1 MQALIDLLPW
11 ALAGDAREKQ
21 LYVLTLGVLT
31 AGTLLCVAAL
41 RAAVLD
47 VLAVGVAC
55 AGAAAWLLCNAPAEG
70 RTLLVV
76 VPGNG
81 VTVAD
86 LAVLPVAVLATGLAW
101 RRARQG

>member
-1 MQALIDLLPW
+1 MIDLLPW
-11 ALAGDAREKQ
+11 SLAGDDRAQQ
-21 LYVLTLGVLT
+21 LYVLTLGVLSV
-31 AGTLLCVAAL
+31 GTLLCLAAL

-76 VPGNG
+76 LPGNG

-86 LAVLPVAVLATGLAW
+86 LAVLPVVVLGTHLAW
-101 RRARQG
+101 RRARTG